1 MTKPPV
7 AVISISVLFLVVGVV
22 GFIHQV
28 VEWVATGGFSTDRG
42 LVLLIDSLAI
52 LGAIFLFRAAN
63 WARWL
68 VVGWMA
74 FHVVVSAFHPL
85 RELIIHGLF
94 LVALAYFLF
103 RPPVSLYFRKRSS
116 ST

>member
-1 MTKPPV
+1 MSKRPCSV
-7 AVISISVLFLVVGVV
+7 FSIGLLFLAVGLG

-28 VEWVATGGFSTDRG
+28 VEWRATGGFRQDRIW
-42 LVLLIDSLAI
+42 VLLVDSLAI
-52 LGAIFLFRAAN
+52 LGALFLFRAAN

-68 VVGWMA
+68 LLAWMA

-85 RELIIHGLF
+85 RELIIHALF

-103 RPPVSLYFRKRSS
+103 RPPASLYFRKPNQPA
-116 ST
+116 